1 MTMVQQ
7 PFDRERVPA
16 ACFADLDLALVSQ
29 AMQQG
34 SGAGRYAG
42 PLDPRAYLVRHGGA
56 VADGE
61 QLHPTVAGV
70 LAFTQEPDRWLTA
83 SGIDIA
89 LYRAEQLSP
98 TQARVRQVRGSIFAV
113 IDTAYAILKEACTI
127 SRQEDAR
134 VVDDLDT
141 PGIVLRELTT
151 NAVVHRDL
159 NVYGSVVRINVFP
172 RYIEWSSPGGLP
184 ANITIETLLTA
195 QFSRNPSLAQF
206 LFHAGYIEKFGM
218 GLDVVSDT
226 LRRASSAPP
235 SSTTTATPSACGSTA
250 TQPRPARASLR
261 ARASTPSWRS
271 SPSARSGA
279 SASCSTGWASR
290 AARCSATSTCWSA
303 RASWS
308 PAARPG
314 VASMA
319 SPPTA
324 QPSCSPGCFASICL
338 NLPQ

>member
-7 PFDRERVPA
+7 PFDRERVTT
-16 ACFADLDLALVSQ
+16 ACFADLDLALVAQ
-29 AMQQG
+29 TMRQG
-34 SGAGRYAG
+34 SETGRYAG
-42 PLDPRAYLVRHGGA
+42 PLDPRAYLVRYSGV

-61 QLHPTVAGV
+61 QLYPTVAGV

-113 IDTAYAILKEACTI
+113 IDSAYAILKEACTI

-159 NVYGSVVRINVFP
+159 SVFGSQVRIQVFP

-184 ANITIETLLTA
+184 SDITIETLLTA
-195 QFSRNPSLAQF
+195 QFSRNPGLAQF

-226 LRRASSAPP
+226 LRRARLGAPEFHDDGHSFRVRVYRDTAAASESIPQSARVTAILALFAERPLWRQRELLDRLGVP
-235 SSTTTATPSACGSTA
+235 RSTLQRDLDLLVGQGQLAASGATRSRVYSLPND
-250 TQPRPARASLR
+250 RPAE
-261 ARASTPSWRS
+261 P
-271 SPSARSGA
+271 
-279 SASCSTGWASR
+279 
-290 AARCSATSTCWSA
+290 
-303 RASWS
+303 
-308 PAARPG
+308 
-314 VASMA
+314 
-319 SPPTA
+319 
-324 QPSCSPGCFASICL
+324 
-338 NLPQ
+338 

>member
-1 MTMVQQ
+1 MTTVQQ
-7 PFDRERVPA
+7 PFDRERVTN
-16 ACFADLDLALVSQ
+16 ACFADLDLALVTQ
-29 AMQQG
+29 IMRQG
-34 SGAGRYAG
+34 NETRRYAG
-42 PLDPRAYLVRHGGA
+42 PLDPRSYLVRYGG
-56 VADGE
+56 VVPDGE

-98 TQARVRQVRGSIFAV
+98 TQARVHQVRGSIFTV
-113 IDTAYAILKEACTI
+113 IDAAYAILKEASTI
-127 SRQEDAR
+127 SRQEEAR

-159 NVYGSVVRINVFP
+159 SVFGSQVRIQVFP

-226 LRRASSAPP
+226 LRQAKLGAPEFHDDGHSFRVRVYRGATLASESIP
-235 SSTTTATPSACGSTA
+235 
-250 TQPRPARASLR
+250 Q
-261 ARASTPSWRS
+261 
-271 SPSARSGA
+271 SARIATILALFAERPLWRQRELLDRLRVPRSTLQRDLDFLVAQGQLVASGA
-279 SASCSTGWASR
+279 TRSR
-290 AARCSATSTCWSA
+290 VYSL
-303 RASWS
+303 
-308 PAARPG
+308 PEIH
-314 VASMA
+314 
-319 SPPTA
+319 
-324 QPSCSPGCFASICL
+324 PS
-338 NLPQ
+338 QV